1 MPSDSSNQLL
11 ELTAEEKRMK
21 TEARPCVTSYVV
33 NQKLTI
39 SQGEVLY
46 LRYKLQKGLLSRVY
60 EPNEEEMAQ
69 MSEFIG
75 RLERDPNLEV
85 GIIRSTKINKVLKCI
100 LKLPEIP
107 RDGEFQ
113 IRNRSKALLEIYA
126 KTLESAERP
135 ATLLPVQESFERL
148 SLLPSGVVNDWVLV
162 IHAEEDNVVMEEG
175 SIHSL

>member
-1 MPSDSSNQLL
+1 
-11 ELTAEEKRMK
+11 
-21 TEARPCVTSYVV
+21 
-33 NQKLTI
+33 
-39 SQGEVLY
+39 
-46 LRYKLQKGLLSRVY
+46 LQKGLLSRVY
-60 EPNEEEMAQ
+60 EPNEEEMAL

-75 RLERDPNLEV
+75 KLERYPDLEV
-85 GIIRSTKINKVLKCI
+85 GIIRSTKINKVLKYI

-113 IRNRSKALLEIYA
+113 IRSRSKALLEIYV
-126 KTLESAERP
+126 KTLESAEQP

-175 SIHSL
+175 SMHAL